1 LVLRLR
7 HGYLL
12 AVHIPGFFGVWMYQ
26 AAGEGLFTSGRPLTG
41 RRYLIHLSGET
52 LVSKTTSFQRLGT
65 AGLAA
70 LAVVG
75 LLSGCAAKKKTAAT
89 STTASAASG
98 ASAPAAPAASAPPA
112 AATAAPSPSKVVATG
127 GGKFCQQVASEVN
140 NSVAKE
146 AASGTGADSIKQSV
160 QAFKSIEGSV
170 LSSAPNAIKPD
181 LVTLFGALDQFYS
194 ALQKANY
201 DFTKID
207 PSVEAPLQA
216 PAVQKAEQNVDAYM
230 KNTCGIDLGGSDTS
244 SAQAEASA
252 AEASALAILS
262 AAAASASS

>member
-1 LVLRLR
+1 
-7 HGYLL
+7 
-12 AVHIPGFFGVWMYQ
+12 
-26 AAGEGLFTSGRPLTG
+26 
-41 RRYLIHLSGET
+41 
-52 LVSKTTSFQRLGT
+52 VSRTTSFQRLGT

-89 STTASAASG
+89 STTSATTSAA
-98 ASAPAAPAASAPPA
+98 ASPAASASA
-112 AATAAPSPSKVVATG
+112 APATAALPSPSTVKATG

-146 AASGTGADSIKQSV
+146 ATSGTGANSIKQSV
-160 QAFKSIEGSV
+160 QDFKSIEGSV
-170 LSSAPNAIKPD
+170 LGSAPSAIKPD
-181 LVTLFGALDQFYS
+181 LVTLFGALDQFYA

-207 PSVEAPLQA
+207 PSVEAPLEA
-216 PAVQKAEQNVDAYM
+216 PAVQQAEQNIDAYM
-230 KNTCGIDLGGSDTS
+230 KNTCGIDLGGGATA

-252 AEASALAILS
+252 AEASALALLS
-262 AAAASASS
+262 AAAAHSS